1 MEFKRVQNCQLTLR
15 EWRRFV
21 APAAL
26 WPPPSCQRCR
36 RDCNEREGVEFKI
49 SRQGRIHTR
58 KSRRRARD
66 RPSRRPSWQTSPSP
80 ISCASPAFHSVA
92 SRWFLRNMGK
102 NARVSF
108 IKSKRDTNFLT
119 IVRRTDSLIL
129 VFEHRVLPRHL
140 LLQLLRLHL
149 FFVKDDR
156 RDRRIVLAERRRN
169 TTIIFRTVISGAKC
183 RSEKHSRHGPL
194 CVVFPNG
201 VLPRQ

>member
-49 SRQGRIHTR
+49 SLQRRLHTR

-156 RDRRIVLAERRRN
+156 RNRGIVLAERRN
-169 TTIIFRTVISGAKC
+169 TTIIFRTAISGAKF
-183 RSEKHSRHGPL
+183 RSGKTHHTHREEL
-194 CVVFPNG
+194 FFPNG
-201 VLPRQ
+201 ILPRQ